1 MSSLNYINKLMSQ
14 EVEHFLP
21 LTPLGRVT
29 QVTGTVIK
37 AIAPK
42 ARIGDICQLRNLG
55 ETSFINAEVIGF
67 DDGHVLLMPMDDIN
81 GISSSTEVL
90 ASGMTQTV
98 RVGPGL
104 RGRVLSALGEPL
116 DKATKGELVTVTDYP
131 AIANPPEALSR
142 RKITRPITL
151 GVKAIDGL
159 ITCGEGQ
166 RMGIFAT
173 AGIGKSVLLEMMIK
187 HTDADIIVVAL
198 IGERGRE
205 VREFIE
211 DGLGENG
218 MKNAVII
225 VATSDRPAIER
236 VKAAH
241 AATAIAEYFRDQGE
255 RVLLLMDSM
264 SRYARAQREIGLAA
278 GEVPTR
284 RGYPSSVFAA
294 IPKLLERAGNS
305 SNGSITAF
313 YTVLVEGDESSDP
326 VAEEVRSILDG
337 HIFLSSELSS
347 KSHYPAID
355 ILNSLSR
362 SMHRIVPENHQQA
375 AAKIRRL
382 FAKYNEIELLIRVGE
397 FQAGTD
403 AEADEAIRKIDN
415 IRNFL
420 QQSQVS
426 GFDYSTT
433 FEYLMELSIS

>member
-1 MSSLNYINKLMSQ
+1 
-14 EVEHFLP
+14 
-21 LTPLGRVT
+21 
-29 QVTGTVIK
+29 
-37 AIAPK
+37 
-42 ARIGDICQLRNLG
+42 
-55 ETSFINAEVIGF
+55 
-67 DDGHVLLMPMDDIN
+67 
-81 GISSSTEVL
+81 
-90 ASGMTQTV
+90 
-98 RVGPGL
+98 
-104 RGRVLSALGEPL
+104 
-116 DKATKGELVTVTDYP
+116 
-131 AIANPPEALSR
+131 
-142 RKITRPITL
+142 
-151 GVKAIDGL
+151 
-159 ITCGEGQ
+159 
-166 RMGIFAT
+166 MGIFAT